1 MSATPMPAGSEVPA
15 ASPAVAPMQ
24 PGQPGQASPFGQ
36 PTSATVPV
44 AAPMAAIPTP
54 SGGIPMPM
62 TVAPPIPGVPVLPA
76 QSRPGISADPE
87 WFRTAVFY
95 EALLRSFADSDG
107 DGIGD
112 LRGLIS
118 RLDYLA
124 WLGVD
129 CVWIPPFYP
138 SPIRDGGYDI
148 SDYTAIDPRYG
159 TMEDFRELV
168 HQAHQRGIRI
178 VIDMVVNHTSD
189 AHPWFQASRS
199 DPEGPY
205 GDFYVWADDD
215 SGYDDARI
223 IFVDT
228 EESNWAYDVE
238 RGQFYWHRFF
248 SHQPDLNFHNPAVV
262 DAIHDVIRF
271 WARTGVDGFRMD
283 AIPYLTESEGTNC
296 ENLPGTHEIIA
307 GIREMLDREF
317 PGTITIAEANQ
328 WPDDVVEY
336 FGTEEA
342 PECTMCFHFP
352 VMPRIFYALR
362 QGSAEAIRWVLEKT
376 PDIPA
381 HGQWGTFLRN
391 HDELTLEMVTDAE
404 RDQMYAWYAP
414 EERMRAN
421 IGIRRRLAPLLDA
434 SRAEV
439 ELAYALLLSLPGS
452 PCLYYGDE
460 IGMGENI
467 WLEDRDAVRTPM
479 QWDDSPNMGFSTVV
493 DPGALTLPLIQAP
506 GYAHLTVAT
515 EMGRPDSLL
524 HFTRRILHLRR
535 SHPVLGRGGFLLRPT
550 SDDAVLAHT
559 RCDDPSAPEGESLL
573 CVANLSATPRSVT
586 IEVPELAGRRTIDLF
601 GGCPFPSIDEHGRLT
616 LTLGARGYYWLS
628 VDRDTPESVENAG
641 GTEHSGDSQSSA
653 PPADTTSTHTAQN
666 RPTERMP
673 DAHRFHLRSQGSTE
687 RGVDRAPAA
696 QRRGAV
702 DLAQRHRDPGG
713 PGPVDASAPLVPAQ
727 GGRRPGAG
735 LLAHHRL
742 LGTRGGRARP
752 RHSRTAG
759 RQRARWA
766 RPERRA
772 AARTGGPGGRRGARL
787 LRHPR

>member
-1 MSATPMPAGSEVPA
+1 MSTGPMPAGNEPQAAVP
-15 ASPAVAPMQ
+15 V
-24 PGQPGQASPFGQ
+24 GPFGQ
-36 PTSATVPV
+36 PVPGSVPV
-44 AAPMAAIPTP
+44 AAPVAAAGTVAMAALPTP

-76 QSRPGISADPE
+76 QARPGLSPDPE

-107 DGIGD
+107 DGVGD
-112 LRGLIS
+112 LRGFIS

-138 SPIRDGGYDI
+138 SPGRDGGYDI

-178 VIDMVVNHTSD
+178 IIDMVVNHTSD

-248 SHQPDLNFHNPAVV
+248 SHQPDLNYRNPAVIE
-262 DAIHDVIRF
+262 AIHDVIRF
-271 WARTGVDGFRMD
+271 WARTGVDGFRLD
-283 AIPYLTESEGTNC
+283 AVPYLIESEGTNC
-296 ENLPGTHEIIA
+296 ENLAGTHEIIA

-317 PGTITIAEANQ
+317 PGTITLAEANQ
-328 WPDDVVEY
+328 WPEDVVEY
-336 FGTEEA
+336 FGTEEV

-352 VMPRIFYALR
+352 VMPRIFFALR

-479 QWDDSPNMGFSTVV
+479 QWDDSPNMGFSSVV

-506 GYAHLTVAT
+506 GYAHLRVAT
-515 EMGRPDSLL
+515 EMARPDSLL

-628 VDRDTPESVENAG
+628 VDRDTPESVENAE

-696 QRRGAV
+696 QRPGPV

-727 GGRRPGAG
+727 RRRRPGAG

-759 RQRARWA
+759 RQRAR
-766 RPERRA
+766 
-772 AARTGGPGGRRGARL
+772 
-787 LRHPR
+787 

>member
-1 MSATPMPAGSEVPA
+1 MSIGPMPAGNEPQAAVP
-15 ASPAVAPMQ
+15 V
-24 PGQPGQASPFGQ
+24 GPFGQ
-36 PTSATVPV
+36 PVPGSVPV
-44 AAPMAAIPTP
+44 AAPVAAAGTVAMAALPTP
-54 SGGIPMPM
+54 GGGIPMPM

-76 QSRPGISADPE
+76 QARPGLSPDPE

-107 DGIGD
+107 DGVGD
-112 LRGLIS
+112 LRGFIS

-138 SPIRDGGYDI
+138 SPGRDGGYDI

-178 VIDMVVNHTSD
+178 IIDMVVNHTSD

-248 SHQPDLNFHNPAVV
+248 SHQPDLNYRNPAVIE
-262 DAIHDVIRF
+262 AIHDVIRF
-271 WARTGVDGFRMD
+271 WARTGVDGFRLD
-283 AIPYLTESEGTNC
+283 AVPYLIESEGTNC
-296 ENLPGTHEIIA
+296 ENLAGTHEIIA

-317 PGTITIAEANQ
+317 PGTITLAEANQ
-328 WPDDVVEY
+328 WPEDVVEY
-336 FGTEEA
+336 FGTEEV

-352 VMPRIFYALR
+352 VMPRIFFALR

-479 QWDDSPNMGFSTVV
+479 QWDDSPNMGFSSVV

-506 GYAHLTVAT
+506 GYAHLRVAT
-515 EMGRPDSLL
+515 EMARPDSLL

-628 VDRDTPESVENAG
+628 VDRDTPESVENAE

-696 QRRGAV
+696 QRPGPV

-727 GGRRPGAG
+727 RRRRPGAG

-759 RQRARWA
+759 RQRAR
-766 RPERRA
+766 
-772 AARTGGPGGRRGARL
+772 
-787 LRHPR
+787 

>member
-1 MSATPMPAGSEVPA
+1 MSTGPMPAGNEPQAAVP
-15 ASPAVAPMQ
+15 V
-24 PGQPGQASPFGQ
+24 GPFGQ
-36 PTSATVPV
+36 PVPGSVPV
-44 AAPMAAIPTP
+44 AAPVAAAGTVAMAALPTP

-76 QSRPGISADPE
+76 QARPGLSPDPE

-107 DGIGD
+107 DGVGD

-178 VIDMVVNHTSD
+178 IIDMVVNHTSD

-248 SHQPDLNFHNPAVV
+248 SHQPDLNYRNPAVIE
-262 DAIHDVIRF
+262 AIHDVIRF
-271 WARTGVDGFRMD
+271 WARTGVDGFRLD
-283 AIPYLTESEGTNC
+283 AVPYLIESEGTNC
-296 ENLPGTHEIIA
+296 ENLAGTHEIIA

-317 PGTITIAEANQ
+317 PGTITLAEANQ
-328 WPDDVVEY
+328 WPEDVVEY
-336 FGTEEA
+336 FGTEEV

-352 VMPRIFYALR
+352 VMPRIFFALR

-479 QWDDSPNMGFSTVV
+479 QWDDSPNMGFSSVV

-506 GYAHLTVAT
+506 GYAHLRVAT
-515 EMGRPDSLL
+515 EMARPDSLL

-628 VDRDTPESVENAG
+628 VDRDTPESVENAE

-696 QRRGAV
+696 QRPGPV

-727 GGRRPGAG
+727 RRRRPGAG

-759 RQRARWA
+759 RQRAR
-766 RPERRA
+766 
-772 AARTGGPGGRRGARL
+772 
-787 LRHPR
+787 

>member
-248 SHQPDLNFHNPAVV
+248 SHQPDLNFRNPAVV

-759 RQRARWA
+759 RQRAR
-766 RPERRA
+766 
-772 AARTGGPGGRRGARL
+772 
-787 LRHPR
+787 